1 MKHLFIILTILLS
14 PSVFGQV
21 VQTPIT
27 LVPPIEP
34 LKVPPGILV
43 SGYEVISFE
52 LKVEGYPPIQV
63 KGDDVNIKPVREF
76 LQNSCNE
83 GCVVYVRKMKVRR
96 VSDGQVMVLDSP
108 SSYGMYVFNYYS
120 QQ

>member
-1 MKHLFIILTILLS
+1 MKNIFIILAILLS

-21 VQTPIT
+21 IQTPIT
-27 LVPPIEP
+27 LVPPIKA
-34 LKVPPGILV
+34 LKVPPSILV
-43 SGYEVISFE
+43 GGYEVISFE

-63 KGDDVNIKPVREF
+63 MGDDVNTKPVREF
-76 LQNSCNE
+76 LNNSCKE

-96 VSDGQVMVLDSP
+96 VSDAQVMVLDSP
-108 SSYGMYVFNYYS
+108 SYGMYVFNYYS

>member
-1 MKHLFIILTILLS
+1 MKKIFIIFAILLS
-14 PSVFGQV
+14 PSLFGQV

-34 LKVPPGILV
+34 LMVPPGILV

-52 LKVEGYPPIQV
+52 LKVEGYPPIQI
-63 KGDDVNIKPVREF
+63 KGNDVNIKPVREF
-76 LQNSCNE
+76 LQNSCKE

-96 VSDGQVMVLDSP
+96 VSDGQVMVLDTP
-108 SSYGMYVFNYYS
+108 SYGMYVFNYYS
-120 QQ
+120 EQ

>member
-1 MKHLFIILTILLS
+1 MKQFLIVLAILFSST
-14 PSVFGQV
+14 VFGQI

-52 LKVEGYPPIQV
+52 LKVEGYPPIQA
-63 KGDDVNIKPVREF
+63 KGDDVNTKPVREF
-76 LQNSCNE
+76 LNNSCKE

-108 SSYGMYVFNYYS
+108 SYGMYVFNYYS